1 MAAEANHAPPGT
13 VPRYA
18 GYQGTLAPARSAG
31 ECVLTDGVRRDAES
45 RRFPITLCLR
55 DSVVSALVSN
65 CLWAQEPV
73 ADAGWLRG
81 RL

>member
-31 ECVLTDGVRRDAES
+31 ECVLTDGTVLAHCVSMSGETRSHGDLLL
-45 RRFPITLCLR
+45 LCV
-55 DSVVSALVSN
+55 SVTRYLG
-65 CLWAQEPV
+65 LWLLTA
-73 ADAGWLRG
+73 RG
-81 RL
+81 RRS